1 MVARGIF
8 PLKLFHCPELKIN
21 KGNNFTSLLL
31 FIYKYIHKQ
40 NITVHS
46 GLDFI
51 RSIIVYSQLRPS
63 LKDTLRTDEI
73 AVIEDAIRQYVNS
86 SLLNQDNEEDE
97 HPILNDKERQ
107 QIELLSNEILSHHQD
122 YLIQLVQNFTK

>member
-1 MVARGIF
+1 VARGIF
-8 PLKLFHCPELKIN
+8 PLTLFHCPELMIN

-31 FIYKYIHKQ
+31 FIYRSIKKQ
-40 NITVHS
+40 NITVPS

-63 LKDTLRTDEI
+63 LKDTLRTDDA

-86 SLLNQDNEEDE
+86 SLLSQDKEDVE
-97 HPILNDKERQ
+97 QPILNDKE
-107 QIELLSNEILSHHQD
+107 
-122 YLIQLVQNFTK
+122 K